1 MILQGGDIVRYKNT
15 DALPIKERGENPMRD
30 RLIELIGEFPIWHS
44 SLKDRWMPEA
54 VERLADHL
62 LANGVIVPPCK
73 VGDTVYCIWQYS
85 DFAKTEPPFIKEAK
99 VCSFVIDEGVAKII
113 PENYA
118 EMADTWHRL
127 MAVAFTKEEAEKA
140 LAERSEG

>member
-1 MILQGGDIVRYKNT
+1 
-15 DALPIKERGENPMRD
+15 MRD
-30 RLIELIGEFPIWHS
+30 RLIEL
-44 SLKDRWMPEA
+44 LKKADEYASGVCTDYNEA
-54 VERLADHL
+54 QAVCADCL
-62 LANGVIVPPCK
+62 LAEGVIVPPCK
-73 VGDTVYCIWQYS
+73 VGDTVYCVWQYS

-140 LAERSEG
+140 LAERSENGK